1 MSSGSGRQANFQ
13 DDSPPSVTGGQ
24 PNRGAALVVCGSGRM
39 EGLGNAAPFT
49 DELKV
54 ARPAQ
59 RARSSAFLDCW
70 NGGHDLIWRRR
81 RLRQSISSLALKRL
95 HRQGRARRSGWLLGA
110 CFGGAFRWPR
120 HPAAFAAARK
130 VLSLRECSGANSS
143 ATLCWP
149 FKLPSPRASPQSS
162 PWFSNTRLADR
173 QLLRIQLRP
182 LRPPAVA
189 VALIVRSDS

>member
-143 ATLCWP
+143 ATLCWQIA
-149 FKLPSPRASPQSS
+149 FAAGIAAIITMVLKYA
-162 PWFSNTRLADR
+162 
-173 QLLRIQLRP
+173 IG
-182 LRPPAVA
+182 
-189 VALIVRSDS
+189 